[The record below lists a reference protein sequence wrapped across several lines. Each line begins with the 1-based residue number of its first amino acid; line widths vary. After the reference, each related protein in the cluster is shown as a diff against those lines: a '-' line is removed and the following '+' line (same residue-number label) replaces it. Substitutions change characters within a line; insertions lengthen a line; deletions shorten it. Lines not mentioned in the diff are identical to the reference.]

1 MGNPGLP
8 MPNILGMIPGMT
20 SMATGM
26 MKGKIVKAKIPSIPE
41 MIATAKD
48 LGVKLHACST
58 TLEVMGTTKEML
70 IPEVDD
76 IMGAATMIELSEGG
90 RDRLH
95 LGDSRCSAVQEHK
108 IVDSRGT
115 SCPGPI
121 TDLFKAYRKAEVGD
135 IIELPR
141 DGPRSKARRAG
152 MGQEERERTPRRHRR
167 EGPHPSNRQDNQE
180 ERIDV
185 RRGIT

>member
-1 MGNPGLP
+1 MSQQAVMEKTEPETQQQERLMIILSKGTLDMVYPAFMIATTAATMGKDVHMFFTFWGMNAVTKKTSANLKVAAVGNPGLP

-26 MKGKIVKAKIPSIPE
+26 MKGRIVKAKIPSIPE

-76 IMGAATMIELSEGG
+76 IVGAATMIELSEGG
-90 RDRLH
+90 
-95 LGDSRCSAVQEHK
+95 Q
-108 IVDSRGT
+108 
-115 SCPGPI
+115 
-121 TDLFKAYRKAEVGD
+121 
-135 IIELPR
+135 IIF
-141 DGPRSKARRAG
+141 
-152 MGQEERERTPRRHRR
+152 
-167 EGPHPSNRQDNQE
+167 
-180 ERIDV
+180 I
-185 RRGIT
+185 